1 MKQYRLNIDGKE
13 VLGVPGQ
20 TILEVARENDISIPT
35 LCYDERTTIYGACGL
50 CVVEVEGNPKLV
62 KACATEIAP
71 NMVVRTKTKR
81 VLESRKTNLELLL
94 SNHVGDCRP
103 PCVLNCPAGTDCQG
117 YVGLIAN
124 GRFEE
129 AIALIRE
136 RIPLPGSIGRV
147 CPHPCEDN
155 CRRALVDQPVA
166 IAWLKRFA
174 ADWDQSGEDPFLPEI
189 APETGRSVAIIGG
202 GPYGLSAAYFLRQ
215 MGHAVTIFEAMPKLG
230 GMLRYGIPEYR
241 LPKSVVDE
249 EVATIA
255 RMGVTLRPNTRVG
268 KDISF
273 ETLRE
278 TYDAVLVGVGAWVS
292 TGTGCPGEELPGVV
306 GGIDFL
312 RHVVRNEP
320 IALGKRVA
328 IVGGGPGGLSAAYY
342 LALMGHKVTV
352 YERQSQLGGMMR
364 YGIPSYRFP
373 RELLDQEI
381 ASILSLGIEV
391 HTGVNVGTDCSF
403 DELKKQY
410 DCIYLS
416 IGAHTD
422 KKTGIEGENSKGVV
436 SAVEMLRRIGDNEM
450 PDFTGQNVVV
460 IGGGNVAMDVTRSS
474 IRLGAKKV
482 TCVYRRR
489 QEDMTALPEEVE
501 GAVAEGA
508 ELLTLQAPLRIEA
521 DKDGK
526 VTALWTQPQVIGEA
540 DKQGRP
546 RPGAA
551 AVEEKRIPADT
562 IIVAIGQGIETHGL
576 EQSGIRIQRGGT
588 VLADSSTSLPEL
600 EGVFAGGDCVTGPAT
615 VIKAIAAGKA
625 AAANID
631 EYLGF
636 HHEIVSEVQVPV
648 PGYADLR
655 SRGRITSSEREA
667 SERKKD
673 FQCIECGMTCEEA
686 LKESSRCLRCDHF
699 GYGIFKGGRVEKW

>member
-1 MKQYRLNIDGKE
+1 MSRLYVKTPSQSEAVVEQLYRNMERRIAASPPGLCPVDMALNFLNLCQAQTCGKCVPCRIGLAQLSGMIRE
-13 VLGVPGQ
+13 VLDGEPELRILDRIEQ
-20 TILEVARENDISIPT
+20 TARVIVDTADCAIGIDAAQ
-35 LCYDERTTIYGACGL
+35 LVLMGL
-50 CVVEVEGNPKLV
+50 LGFRDDYEEHITHHRCLGSLKNPV
-62 KACATEIAP
+62 
-71 NMVVRTKTKR
+71 
-81 VLESRKTNLELLL
+81 
-94 SNHVGDCRP
+94 
-103 PCVLNCPAGTDCQG
+103 PCVAMCPAGVDIPG
-117 YVGLIAN
+117 YVALVKE
-124 GRFEE
+124 GRCDD
-129 AIALIRE
+129 AVRLIRKDNPFPTACAYICE
-136 RIPLPGSIGRV
+136 
-147 CPHPCEDN
+147 HPCEAH
-155 CRRALVDQPVA
+155 CRRNMVDNAINIRGLKRYAVDQAGDVPQPA
-166 IAWLKRFA
+166 C
-174 ADWDQSGEDPFLPEI
+174 
-189 APETGRSVAIIGG
+189 APATGKA
-202 GPYGLSAAYFLRQ
+202 
-215 MGHAVTIFEAMPKLG
+215 
-230 GMLRYGIPEYR
+230 
-241 LPKSVVDE
+241 
-249 EVATIA
+249 
-255 RMGVTLRPNTRVG
+255 
-268 KDISF
+268 
-273 ETLRE
+273 
-278 TYDAVLVGVGAWVS
+278 
-292 TGTGCPGEELPGVV
+292 
-306 GGIDFL
+306 
-312 RHVVRNEP
+312 
-320 IALGKRVA
+320 VA

-422 KKTGIEGENSKGVV
+422 KKTGIEVENSKGVV

-648 PGYADLR
+648 PGYTDLR